1 MPGQRIDSVS
11 LNGGSI
17 PFGGESGWDYADF
30 QLDRFNNFELGI
42 SYEVPGYISVASDNG
57 QMFECEVDYYD
68 NLFGYEGRHDS
79 EVVESRTFVT
89 DNVPIPVSSN
99 EYVFYSYGIDS
110 KENVDSNSVT
120 DENISNA
127 SFSIIVRN
135 YRTNYVED
143 ERGRWY

>member
-1 MPGQRIDSVS
+1 MPAQRIDSVS

-17 PFGGESGWDYADF
+17 PFGGASVSDDADF

-68 NLFGYEGRHDS
+68 NLFGYEGLYGS
-79 EVVESRTFVT
+79 EVMESHKFVT

-135 YRTNYVED
+135 YRTNYVD
-143 ERGRWY
+143 EGDGRY